1 MNKSEKYEA
10 AEVEV
15 IYFAAEDAITTSGL
29 TDGGSGEGGSDTF
42 NSLNP

>member
-15 IYFAAEDAITTSGL
+15 IYFAAEDVITTSGGL
-29 TDGGSGEGGSDTF
+29 TDGGSGDGPGIDF
-42 NSLNP
+42 